1 MVVTGLSVQQP
12 KHMAAR
18 ILGRSVPQARSVRL
32 CRSFNR
38 FAQYRHQEPK
48 FARSSPACRSR
59 SGCILDN
66 LNQLANALD
75 ESLANHSMIQ
85 IVQLD
90 IQTDLPRL
98 RNR

>member
-1 MVVTGLSVQQP
+1 MKCSSFPQKSSPLSRD
-12 KHMAAR
+12 K
-18 ILGRSVPQARSVRL
+18 
-32 CRSFNR
+32 
-38 FAQYRHQEPK
+38 
-48 FARSSPACRSR
+48 SSPACRSR

>member
-1 MVVTGLSVQQP
+1 LRKDGSTLLTSLHGPSGDAYIKPSLE
-12 KHMAAR
+12 KL
-18 ILGRSVPQARSVRL
+18 I
-32 CRSFNR
+32 
-38 FAQYRHQEPK
+38 
-48 FARSSPACRSR
+48 SSEICNCNAKLTRCGPAFRGR